1 MHVTSK
7 RMDNKAGE
15 LKTKTKFTGR
25 DPAEDRR
32 ARQNGLAGGRA
43 GGRSSCWT
51 SVYLNR
57 FVTKRDNL
65 LQFSDTMEMS
75 SADGRANL

>member
-43 GGRSSCWT
+43 GGRA
-51 SVYLNR
+51 VVLLD
-57 FVTKRDNL
+57 KRL
-65 LQFSDTMEMS
+65 SK
-75 SADGRANL
+75 